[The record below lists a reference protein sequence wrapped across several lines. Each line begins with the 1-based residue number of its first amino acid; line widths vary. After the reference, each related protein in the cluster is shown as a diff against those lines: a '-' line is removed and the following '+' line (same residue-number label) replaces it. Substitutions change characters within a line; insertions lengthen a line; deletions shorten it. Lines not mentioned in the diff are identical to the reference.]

1 MKTKISKKHE
11 RAVGGKI
18 NMKNLPSCQYS
29 QKHKWNQEKTGVFS
43 LETRVSSEGCGHLLR
58 PRLEGTRSFLLACW
72 FLVTESSL
80 TLCEPL
86 AWSPPG
92 SCVHGILQVRI
103 LDRQSCHFL
112 LHRTFLTRDRT
123 LVSRVSRQ
131 ILYH

>member
-1 MKTKISKKHE
+1 
-11 RAVGGKI
+11 
-18 NMKNLPSCQYS
+18 MKNLPSCQCS

-72 FLVTESSL
+72 FLVTESCL
-80 TLCEPL
+80 TLCETL

-103 LDRQSCHFL
+103 LDKVAISSS
-112 LHRTFLTRDRT
+112 TGP
-123 LVSRVSRQ
+123 S
-131 ILYH
+131 